1 MDACNV
7 CGIVFLEVMKN
18 RCLCKAIQNQTFYE
32 FRRQIEYKGLWNN
45 IEVII
50 VDRFFPSSKTCSQC
64 GSYNKDLKL
73 SDREY
78 VCKECGS
85 VLDSLYK

>member
-7 CGIVFLEVMKN
+7 CGIVFLEVMEN
-18 RCLCKAIQNQTFYE
+18 RCLCKAIQNQIFYE